1 MAAAV
6 SLSLTVMSS
15 PAGAATKSP
24 IIIGYISNLTGV
36 ASSTFTDGAG
46 GAQAIIDQTNA
57 AGGING
63 HKLELVVKDDQSNP
77 TLDATASQELV
88 SAGATVIIEYSAF
101 GFTGAPYFQKA
112 GIPVVGSGFDGPEW
126 LEAPYTNMFSWAAPS
141 ASVNG
146 TDYAYKYYGQFLKDL
161 GVKSFG
167 GLGYGVSPSST
178 NSIYEAEA
186 SASKFGIKT
195 CYTNNSVPFGST
207 DFTTDVLQIK
217 SSNCGAVAGSFV
229 AASDLALGSALKQG
243 GLSKVVGLFFTGY
256 DAAATQGANAAQF
269 NGDYVSSAANFSPP
283 NAAGS
288 ALLKTLKKYDH
299 SYTGGVP
306 DFGLLGSAVSAQLA
320 VYGLKLAGAN
330 PTTTSVMA
338 ALHKVKSWND
348 NGLLPTSYSLAN
360 AGSTKIFPK
369 TVCQYF
375 EHLQGKKWTVV
386 TGKPICGSLF
396 TLPAP
401 AS

>member
-1 MAAAV
+1 V
-6 SLSLTVMSS
+6 INQV
-15 PAGAATKSP
+15 
-24 IIIGYISNLTGV
+24 
-36 ASSTFTDGAG
+36 
-46 GAQAIIDQTNA
+46 NA
-57 AGGING
+57 AGGVNG
-63 HKLELVVKDDQSNP
+63 HPLQLIVKDDQSNP
-77 TLDATASQELV
+77 TTDATASQELV
-88 SAGATVIIEYSAF
+88 SAGATVVIEMSAF

-126 LEAPYTNMFSWAAPS
+126 IEAPYTNMFTWYEPS

-146 TDYAYKYYGQFLKDL
+146 TDYTYGYWGQFLKDL
-161 GVKSFG
+161 KVKTFG

-178 NSIYEAEA
+178 NSIFEAEA
-186 SASKFGIKT
+186 SAKKFGITT

-229 AASDLALGSALKQG
+229 AASDLALANGLKQG
-243 GLSKVVGLFFTGY
+243 GLSSVKGLFFTGY
-256 DAAATQGANAAQF
+256 DQAAAQGANASQF
-269 NGDYVSSAANFSPP
+269 DGDYVSASVNFNPP
-283 NAAGS
+283 NAAAS
-288 ALLKTLKKYDH
+288 ALLNTLKKYDK

-330 PTTTSVMA
+330 PTPASFQT
-338 ALHKVKSWND
+338 ALHKVTSWND
-348 NGLLPTSYSLAN
+348 NGLLPTSFGFEH
-360 AGSTKIFPK
+360 AGTTKIFPK
-369 TVCQYF
+369 TACSYF
-375 EHLQGKKWTVV
+375 EQLKGKKWTEF
-386 TGKPICGSLF
+386 TGKPICGALI

>member
-1 MAAAV
+1 MGGRAALLMAVAV
-6 SLSLTVMSS
+6 SLSLMVLSS

-46 GAQAIIDQTNA
+46 GAQAVINQTNA

-161 GVKSFG
+161 NVKSFG

-288 ALLKTLKKYDH
+288 ALLNTLKKYDP

-375 EHLQGKKWTVV
+375 EHLQGKKW
-386 TGKPICGSLF
+386 S
-396 TLPAP
+396 AE
-401 AS
+401 